1 MKIRILSAKARYLLE
16 ISLVKVVF
24 LTLFWAA
31 TYSLPPV
38 AELGFPYVREL
49 VLFLFLAAN
58 LACIYFLCY
67 REVPA
72 KPILRTLF
80 GLDVFFTLYLAN
92 FLYTSHGLLLLMLA
106 VLILFETLVVSRALG
121 AVALAY
127 SVALCFIIVRYSVPV
142 VGLFGDI
149 SGFLE
154 LFYYVLALC
163 LVYGLACFVV
173 TRHRKLMSQ
182 SEALAKEL
190 ADSAVDSEISRQ
202 DIVKRNQQL
211 STLLQ
216 ISESLSSSLEVG
228 RLFKNFGVAI
238 RNSVLFDNLSL
249 LVYDPEVNSF
259 RVLVTRD
266 EFFDFADANYFPIDK
281 GVAGYVYNHGKSYI
295 VDSGETDDLLAEL
308 PDFPSD
314 IGSLICVPLYY
325 KDDILGVLSLEGEEQ
340 GQFSDD
346 DLAFV
351 ESISPL
357 VAIAVNNIIS
367 YQAIKTASTR
377 DKLTNLHNYFSFTQ
391 RFYEMLETAH
401 RRNRPLT
408 LLLLDLDDFK
418 QVNDAHGH
426 LAGNIVL
433 AQIGELLISFF
444 RRSDLV
450 ARYGGEEFA
459 IVLNGTPADI
469 GLVVADT
476 LREMVVETE
485 FLGAGRPKVSL
496 TVSIGVSSTED
507 RNVEFIA
514 RPSRRHDDDHFVE
527 NLEEMAEKLIVS
539 ADAAMYNSKRRGKNR
554 VTASESSIVAQKNF
568 TEYRSAAPENALPKV
583 AKRPVIKSF
592 D

>member
-1 MKIRILSAKARYLLE
+1 M
-16 ISLVKVVF
+16 
-24 LTLFWAA
+24 TLFWAA
-31 TYSLPPV
+31 TYSLQPV
-38 AELGFPYVREL
+38 TELWFPYVQEL

-58 LACIYFLCY
+58 AACIYFLCY
-67 REVPA
+67 REAPA
-72 KPILRTLF
+72 SPILRTLF
-80 GLDVFFTLYLAN
+80 ALDVFFTLYLAV
-92 FLYTSHGLLLLMLA
+92 FLYASHGLLLLMLA
-106 VLILFETLVVSRALG
+106 SLILFETLVVSRMLG
-121 AVALAY
+121 FVALAY
-127 SVALCFIIVRYSVPV
+127 SIGLAFAVVRYTLPV
-142 VGLFGDI
+142 VGLFSDAPG
-149 SGFLE
+149 SLT
-154 LFYYVLALC
+154 LFYYALAL
-163 LVYGLACFVV
+163 VTTYGLAYFVV
-173 TRHRKLMSQ
+173 TRHRQLMNE

-216 ISESLSSSLEVG
+216 ISESLSSSLEVD
-228 RLFKNFGVAI
+228 RLFRNFGVAI

-266 EFFDFADANYFPIDK
+266 EFFDLSDARYFPIDK

-295 VDSGETDDLLAEL
+295 VDSADTDAMLAEL
-308 PDFPSD
+308 PGFPRD

-325 KDDILGVLSLEGEEQ
+325 QDDILGVLSLEAAEP
-340 GQFSDD
+340 GQFSSD

-357 VAIAVNNIIS
+357 VAIAVNNVVS

-391 RFYEMLETAH
+391 RLYEFLEVSH
-401 RRNRPLT
+401 RRKKPMT
-408 LLLLDLDDFK
+408 LLLIDIDDFK
-418 QVNDAHGH
+418 QVNDSHGH
-426 LAGNIVL
+426 LAGNVVL
-433 AQIGELLISFF
+433 TQIGELLISFF

-450 ARYGGEEFA
+450 ARYGGEEFTV
-459 IVLNGTPADI
+459 VLNGTPADI

-476 LREMVVETE
+476 LREMVMETE
-485 FLGAGRPKVSL
+485 FLGGGKPKVSL

-507 RNVEFIA
+507 RNIEFIA

-527 NLEEMAEKLIVS
+527 NLEEIAEKLIAS
-539 ADAAMYNSKRRGKNR
+539 ADGAMYNSKRRGKNR
-554 VTASESSIVAQKNF
+554 VTASETSIIVHKNF
-568 TEYRSAAPENALPKV
+568 TEYRSAAPEDALPKV
-583 AKRPVIKSF
+583 AKRPLKKLF

>member
-1 MKIRILSAKARYLLE
+1 M
-16 ISLVKVVF
+16 
-24 LTLFWAA
+24 TLFWAA
-31 TYSLPPV
+31 TYSLQPV
-38 AELGFPYVREL
+38 TELWFPYVQEL

-58 LACIYFLCY
+58 ATCIYFLCY
-67 REVPA
+67 REAPA
-72 KPILRTLF
+72 SPILRTLF
-80 GLDVFFTLYLAN
+80 ALDVFFTLYLAV
-92 FLYTSHGLLLLMLA
+92 FLYASHGLLLLMLA
-106 VLILFETLVVSRALG
+106 SLILFETLVVSRMLG
-121 AVALAY
+121 FVALAY
-127 SVALCFIIVRYSVPV
+127 SIGLAFAVVRYTLPV
-142 VGLFGDI
+142 VGLFSDAPG
-149 SGFLE
+149 SLT
-154 LFYYVLALC
+154 LFYYALAL
-163 LVYGLACFVV
+163 VTTYGLAYFVV
-173 TRHRKLMSQ
+173 TRHRQLMNE

-216 ISESLSSSLEVG
+216 ISESLSSSLEVD
-228 RLFKNFGVAI
+228 RLFRNFGVAI

-266 EFFDFADANYFPIDK
+266 EFFDLSDARYFPIDK

-295 VDSGETDDLLAEL
+295 VDSADTDTMLAEL
-308 PDFPSD
+308 PGFPRD

-325 KDDILGVLSLEGEEQ
+325 QDDILGVLSLEAAEP
-340 GQFSDD
+340 GQFSSD

-357 VAIAVNNIIS
+357 VAIAVNNVVS

-391 RFYEMLETAH
+391 RLYEFLEVSH
-401 RRNRPLT
+401 RRKKPMT
-408 LLLLDLDDFK
+408 LLLIDIDDFK
-418 QVNDAHGH
+418 QVNDSHGH
-426 LAGNIVL
+426 LAGNVVL
-433 AQIGELLISFF
+433 TQIGELLISFF

-450 ARYGGEEFA
+450 ARYGGEEFTV
-459 IVLNGTPADI
+459 VLNGTPADI

-476 LREMVVETE
+476 LREMVMETE
-485 FLGAGRPKVSL
+485 FLGGGKPKVSL

-507 RNVEFIA
+507 RNIEFIA

-527 NLEEMAEKLIVS
+527 NLEEIAEKLIAS
-539 ADAAMYNSKRRGKNR
+539 ADGAMYNSKRRGKNR
-554 VTASESSIVAQKNF
+554 VTASETSTIVHKNF
-568 TEYRSAAPENALPKV
+568 TEYRSAAPEDALPKV
-583 AKRPVIKSF
+583 AKRPLKKLF

>member
-1 MKIRILSAKARYLLE
+1 MRIRILSTKARYLLE
-16 ISLVKVVF
+16 ISLVKVAF
-24 LTLFWAA
+24 LTLFWAT
-31 TYSLPPV
+31 TYSLTP
-38 AELGFPYVREL
+38 ATELWFPYVREL
-49 VLFLFLAAN
+49 VLVLFLGAN
-58 LACIYFLCY
+58 AACIYFLCY

-80 GLDVFFTLYLAN
+80 GLDVFFTFYLAN

-121 AVALAY
+121 AVALVY
-127 SVALCFIIVRYSVPV
+127 SVALAIVVVRYSVPV
-142 VGLFGDI
+142 ICLFGEMPE
-149 SGFLE
+149 SLVV
-154 LFYYVLALC
+154 FYYALILC
-163 LVYGLACFVV
+163 LVYGLACFVM
-173 TRHRKLMSQ
+173 THHRKLMSEG
-182 SEALAKEL
+182 EALAKEL

-216 ISESLSSSLEVG
+216 ISESLSSSLEVD

-266 EFFDFADANYFPIDK
+266 EFFDLADAHYFPIDK
-281 GVAGYVYNHGKSYI
+281 GVAGYVYNHGKSYM
-295 VDSGETDDLLAEL
+295 VDSSETDDLLAEV

-314 IGSLICVPLYY
+314 IGSFICVPLYY
-325 KDDILGVLSLEGEEQ
+325 QDDILGVLSLEGVEQ
-340 GQFSDD
+340 GQFSND

-357 VAIAVNNIIS
+357 VAIAVNNVIS

-391 RFYEMLETAH
+391 RFYEMLETSH
-401 RRNRPLT
+401 RRKKPLT

-433 AQIGELLISFF
+433 TQVGELLISFF

-459 IVLNGTPADI
+459 IILNGTPVDI

-476 LREMVVETE
+476 LREMFVETE
-485 FLGAGRPKVSL
+485 FLGGGKPKVNL

-527 NLEEMAEKLIVS
+527 NLEEIAEKLISS
-539 ADAAMYNSKRRGKNR
+539 ADGAMYNSKRRGKPSVMNGWR
-554 VTASESSIVAQKNF
+554 M
-568 TEYRSAAPENALPKV
+568 
-583 AKRPVIKSF
+583 
-592 D
+592 

>member
-1 MKIRILSAKARYLLE
+1 MSAKARYLLE

-24 LTLFWAA
+24 MTLFWAA
-31 TYSLPPV
+31 TYSLQPV
-38 AELGFPYVREL
+38 TELWFPYVQEL

-58 LACIYFLCY
+58 ATCIYFLCY
-67 REVPA
+67 REAPA
-72 KPILRTLF
+72 SPILRTLF
-80 GLDVFFTLYLAN
+80 ALDVFFTLYLAV
-92 FLYTSHGLLLLMLA
+92 FLYASHGLLLLMLA
-106 VLILFETLVVSRALG
+106 SLILFETLVVSRMLG
-121 AVALAY
+121 FVALAY
-127 SVALCFIIVRYSVPV
+127 SIGLAFAVVRYTLPV
-142 VGLFGDI
+142 VGLFSDAPG
-149 SGFLE
+149 SLT
-154 LFYYVLALC
+154 LFYYALAL
-163 LVYGLACFVV
+163 VTTYGLAYFVV
-173 TRHRKLMSQ
+173 TRHRQLMNE

-216 ISESLSSSLEVG
+216 ISESLSSSLEVD
-228 RLFKNFGVAI
+228 RLFRNFGVAI

-266 EFFDFADANYFPIDK
+266 EFFDLSDARYFPIDK

-295 VDSGETDDLLAEL
+295 VDSADTDTMLAEL
-308 PDFPSD
+308 PGFPRD

-325 KDDILGVLSLEGEEQ
+325 QDDILGVLSLEAAEP
-340 GQFSDD
+340 GQFSSD

-357 VAIAVNNIIS
+357 VAIAVNNVVS

-391 RFYEMLETAH
+391 RLYEFLEVSH
-401 RRNRPLT
+401 RRKKPMT
-408 LLLLDLDDFK
+408 LLLIDIDDFK
-418 QVNDAHGH
+418 QVNDSHGH
-426 LAGNIVL
+426 LAGNVVL
-433 AQIGELLISFF
+433 TQIGELLISFF

-450 ARYGGEEFA
+450 ARYGGEEFTV
-459 IVLNGTPADI
+459 VLNGTPADI

-476 LREMVVETE
+476 LREMVMETE
-485 FLGAGRPKVSL
+485 FLGGGKPKVSL

-507 RNVEFIA
+507 RNIEFIA

-527 NLEEMAEKLIVS
+527 NLEEIAEKLIAS
-539 ADAAMYNSKRRGKNR
+539 ADGAMYNSKRRGKNR
-554 VTASESSIVAQKNF
+554 VTASETSTIVHKNF
-568 TEYRSAAPENALPKV
+568 TEYRSAAPEDALPKV
-583 AKRPVIKSF
+583 AKRPLKKLF